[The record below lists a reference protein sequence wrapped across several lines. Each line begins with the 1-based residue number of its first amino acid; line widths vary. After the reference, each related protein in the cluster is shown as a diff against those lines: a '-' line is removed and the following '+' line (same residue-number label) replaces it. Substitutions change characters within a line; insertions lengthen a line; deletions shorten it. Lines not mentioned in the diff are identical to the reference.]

1 MAAEILAP
9 AGNIES
15 LQAAFAAGCDAVYF
29 GLPNFGARA
38 YANNFTL
45 EETKKMIQQ
54 AHILGIKIYIT
65 MNTMMYEDEI
75 EEAYH
80 YAKKLYEYGVD
91 ALIIQDLGFIHLL
104 HHRLPDLE
112 LHASTQISVNHPK
125 QIEQLKKIG
134 VSRVVLARECTL
146 EEIKACVDT
155 GMEIE
160 VFIHGALC
168 ISYSGQCQLSSV
180 RYNRSGNRGM
190 CAQPCRMT
198 YKLEK
203 NGTPIEYSEEFL
215 LSPRDLSL
223 LDHADELEKLGV
235 ASLKIEGRM
244 KSPEYVYT
252 AVSKTKK
259 VLEGNSLDKQDRQEL
274 MVTFNRGYTLGHAYG
289 KTGLQLMNMKTSN
302 HQGIEI
308 GKVTGV
314 YKNRIQ
320 IRLHDTLSQNDG
332 IRFESKDRSDGCYVN
347 FMYDENNRLIREGM
361 KNQTVEVEG
370 PKGIRIGSTVRKTVD
385 FTLQKEVQNQ
395 IQNFERQVPVFA
407 KVTCHGIGQPL
418 ILEVWDEKNKIKIET
433 SELASQAQKRE
444 TNEEVL
450 SKQLRKT
457 KDSWAYFD
465 EITYDLQPEIYFS
478 ISSMN
483 ALRRNALDALKEC
496 RQKIE
501 CMPEKEYSWMPNVKN
516 QNHIF
521 VEIQNAK
528 QKENIENVEWVSE
541 TVPNT
546 LKKAVLTK
554 TRGDVLSH
562 LGDGKIITNLN
573 VANSYAVAALLEM
586 GYECI
591 GLSEEM
597 NLDQCRNLMEGFQKR
612 YNQTAPVFV
621 TVYQKRRLMIMKHCP
636 INTLIKDGTRLNCS
650 ECKTNQYLLRGKD
663 GREVIC
669 LGDSQCNMR
678 LFDTSATD
686 LTCDLDVYKS
696 MGIQSFYVNFVNES
710 KDERIRILQAL
721 THPSLS

>member
-395 IQNFERQVPVFA
+395 IQNFERQVPAFA